1 MAEKRKRMTFLEAV
15 RMVRIVYEG
24 AKSLSFVKNPLSYAV
39 HMVYSV
45 RRTINGQKRRNKKK

>member
-39 HMVYSV
+39 HMVHAV
-45 RRTINGQKRRNKKK
+45 RRTINGQKKDE

>member
-15 RMVRIVYEG
+15 RMVRIVYES

-45 RRTINGQKRRNKKK
+45 RRTINGQKKE